1 MWSSGGQ
8 QLSPNRKATTIVKL
22 KRERRE
28 GKFCERGRVEEK
40 EREPNDQVKMAIS
53 NKGWERETYIL
64 FALWQEYFISDTN
77 IIVSSPMLGS
87 DTWRTTNSVLT
98 KAGHSFERRSMAFV
112 TLCREAS
119 EQAQGFSDVPHWFA
133 PLISRHRTACNTSQM
148 LISILANP
156 RLECG
161 RTTLPLMSQ

>member
-87 DTWRTTNSVLT
+87 DT
-98 KAGHSFERRSMAFV
+98 
-112 TLCREAS
+112 
-119 EQAQGFSDVPHWFA
+119 
-133 PLISRHRTACNTSQM
+133 
-148 LISILANP
+148 
-156 RLECG
+156 
-161 RTTLPLMSQ
+161 